1 MSIVYMGAFPPGY
14 GGVTIKNQ
22 NLYTALEK
30 EIPIKKVDFN
40 RVKRK
45 DIKEAGRL
53 VFHILNPRNR
63 FVVGVSGKITRKRFT
78 QVLYYLNRKAMRKSI
93 IMVMGGT
100 ASHDMSVDPEYR
112 KCAKGYKKI
121 YVETQSMKSEMEE
134 AGFENVDIYP
144 NGRFRPQKAVE
155 LKTADKK
162 LRCVFFSQVQPEKGV
177 DFVLKA
183 AEALP
188 NVDFIFY
195 GKIVDGFKEDFL
207 NNVESLPNVSYCGVF
222 KGTSE
227 EVYAELSQYDV
238 LLLPTRWEAEGVPG
252 ILVEGKIAG
261 LAEIVT
267 DHNYNAEIVEN
278 GQDGIVLKNNTVEE
292 LIEAILYVQENP
304 DVLKK
309 MKLNS
314 RKSAEKYYIENSIPV
329 IEANIYV
336 CGGGGGK
343 IEATVLRCVF
353 FSQIQPEKGADLVLE
368 AARMLPHVD
377 FSFYGNIV
385 DDYKDIFMNRVNDQQ
400 NVSYYGVFKE
410 SIDAV
415 YGELSKYD
423 VLLFPTKWNIE
434 GVPGILVEGKIA
446 GLAEIV
452 SNKSYNAELVRNGIE
467 GIVLEDN
474 SAADLAAAI
483 QQLDE
488 NRKALSTLK
497 TGSRSSAEQYFIE
510 NYIGAIKRELEK

>member
-53 VFHILNPRNR
+53 VFHLLNPRNR

-78 QVLYYLNRKAMRKSI
+78 QVLYYLNRKAMRNSI
-93 IMVMGGT
+93 IMIMGGT

-112 KCAKGYKKI
+112 KCAMGYKKI
-121 YVETQSMKSEMEE
+121 YVETQSMKAEMDA

-162 LRCVFFSQVQPEKGV
+162 LHCVFFSQV
-177 DFVLKA
+177 
-183 AEALP
+183 
-188 NVDFIFY
+188 
-195 GKIVDGFKEDFL
+195 
-207 NNVESLPNVSYCGVF
+207 
-222 KGTSE
+222 
-227 EVYAELSQYDV
+227 
-238 LLLPTRWEAEGVPG
+238 
-252 ILVEGKIAG
+252 
-261 LAEIVT
+261 
-267 DHNYNAEIVEN
+267 
-278 GQDGIVLKNNTVEE
+278 
-292 LIEAILYVQENP
+292 
-304 DVLKK
+304 
-309 MKLNS
+309 
-314 RKSAEKYYIENSIPV
+314 
-329 IEANIYV
+329 
-336 CGGGGGK
+336 
-343 IEATVLRCVF
+343 
-353 FSQIQPEKGADLVLE
+353 QPEKGADLVLE
-368 AARMLPHVD
+368 AARMLPNVD

-385 DDYKDIFMNRVNDQQ
+385 DDYKDIFMNRVNAQQ
-400 NVSYYGVFKE
+400 NVSYYGVFKG

-423 VLLFPTKWNIE
+423 VLLFPTKWDIE

-452 SNKSYNAELVRNGIE
+452 SNKSYNAELVQDGVE
-467 GIVLEDN
+467 GVVIAEN
-474 SAADLAAAI
+474 TGNCLAAAI
-483 QQLDE
+483 QQLAEDRDFL
-488 NRKALSTLK
+488 NSMKK
-497 TGSRSSAEQYFIE
+497 GSRESSERYYIE
-510 NYIGAIKRELEK
+510 NYIESIADNLRT

>member
-53 VFHILNPRNR
+53 VFHLLNPRNR

-78 QVLYYLNRKAMRKSI
+78 QVLYYLNRKAMRNSI
-93 IMVMGGT
+93 IMIMGGT

-112 KCAKGYKKI
+112 KCAMGYKKI
-121 YVETQSMKSEMEE
+121 YVETQSMKAEMDA

-144 NGRFRPQKAVE
+144 NGRFRAQKAVE

-162 LRCVFFSQVQPEKGV
+162 LRCVFFSQV
-177 DFVLKA
+177 
-183 AEALP
+183 
-188 NVDFIFY
+188 
-195 GKIVDGFKEDFL
+195 
-207 NNVESLPNVSYCGVF
+207 
-222 KGTSE
+222 
-227 EVYAELSQYDV
+227 
-238 LLLPTRWEAEGVPG
+238 
-252 ILVEGKIAG
+252 
-261 LAEIVT
+261 
-267 DHNYNAEIVEN
+267 
-278 GQDGIVLKNNTVEE
+278 
-292 LIEAILYVQENP
+292 
-304 DVLKK
+304 
-309 MKLNS
+309 
-314 RKSAEKYYIENSIPV
+314 
-329 IEANIYV
+329 
-336 CGGGGGK
+336 
-343 IEATVLRCVF
+343 
-353 FSQIQPEKGADLVLE
+353 QPEKGADLVLE

-385 DDYKDIFMNRVNDQQ
+385 DDYKDIFMSRVNAQQ
-400 NVSYYGVFKE
+400 NVSYHGVFKG

-423 VLLFPTKWNIE
+423 VLLFPTKWDIE

-452 SNKSYNAELVRNGIE
+452 SNKSYNAELVQDGVE
-467 GIVLEDN
+467 GVVIAEN
-474 SAADLAAAI
+474 TGNCLAAAI
-483 QQLDE
+483 QQLAEDRDFL
-488 NRKALSTLK
+488 NSMKK
-497 TGSRSSAEQYFIE
+497 GSRESSERYYIE
-510 NYIGAIKRELEK
+510 NYIESIADNLRT

>member
-30 EIPIKKVDFN
+30 EILIKKVDFN

-53 VFHILNPRNR
+53 VFHLLNPRNR

-93 IMVMGGT
+93 IMIMGGT

-112 KCAKGYKKI
+112 KCAMGYKKI
-121 YVETQSMKSEMEE
+121 YVETQSMKAEMDA

-162 LRCVFFSQVQPEKGV
+162 LRCVFFSQVQPEKG
-177 DFVLKA
+177 
-183 AEALP
+183 
-188 NVDFIFY
+188 
-195 GKIVDGFKEDFL
+195 
-207 NNVESLPNVSYCGVF
+207 
-222 KGTSE
+222 
-227 EVYAELSQYDV
+227 
-238 LLLPTRWEAEGVPG
+238 
-252 ILVEGKIAG
+252 
-261 LAEIVT
+261 
-267 DHNYNAEIVEN
+267 
-278 GQDGIVLKNNTVEE
+278 
-292 LIEAILYVQENP
+292 
-304 DVLKK
+304 
-309 MKLNS
+309 
-314 RKSAEKYYIENSIPV
+314 
-329 IEANIYV
+329 
-336 CGGGGGK
+336 
-343 IEATVLRCVF
+343 
-353 FSQIQPEKGADLVLE
+353 ADLVLE

-385 DDYKDIFMNRVNDQQ
+385 DDYKDIFMNRVNAQQ
-400 NVSYYGVFKE
+400 NVSYYGVFKG

-423 VLLFPTKWNIE
+423 VLLFPTKWDIE

-467 GIVLEDN
+467 GIVLGDN

-497 TGSRSSAEQYFIE
+497 AGSRSSAEQYFIE
-510 NYIGAIKRELEK
+510 NYISAIKKELEK

>member
-45 DIKEAGRL
+45 DIKEVGRL
-53 VFHILNPRNR
+53 VFHLLNPRNR

-329 IEANIYV
+329 IEANMCV
-336 CGGGGGK
+336 CVGGGG
-343 IEATVLRCVF
+343 
-353 FSQIQPEKGADLVLE
+353 
-368 AARMLPHVD
+368 
-377 FSFYGNIV
+377 
-385 DDYKDIFMNRVNDQQ
+385 
-400 NVSYYGVFKE
+400 
-410 SIDAV
+410 
-415 YGELSKYD
+415 
-423 VLLFPTKWNIE
+423 
-434 GVPGILVEGKIA
+434 
-446 GLAEIV
+446 
-452 SNKSYNAELVRNGIE
+452 
-467 GIVLEDN
+467 
-474 SAADLAAAI
+474 
-483 QQLDE
+483 
-488 NRKALSTLK
+488 
-497 TGSRSSAEQYFIE
+497 
-510 NYIGAIKRELEK
+510 

>member
-53 VFHILNPRNR
+53 VFHLLNPRNR

-78 QVLYYLNRKAMRKSI
+78 QVLYYLNRKAMRNSI
-93 IMVMGGT
+93 IMIMGGT

-112 KCAKGYKKI
+112 KCAMGYKKI
-121 YVETQSMKSEMEE
+121 YVETQSMKAEMDA

-162 LRCVFFSQVQPEKGV
+162 LRCVFFSQVQPEKG
-177 DFVLKA
+177 
-183 AEALP
+183 
-188 NVDFIFY
+188 
-195 GKIVDGFKEDFL
+195 
-207 NNVESLPNVSYCGVF
+207 
-222 KGTSE
+222 
-227 EVYAELSQYDV
+227 
-238 LLLPTRWEAEGVPG
+238 
-252 ILVEGKIAG
+252 
-261 LAEIVT
+261 
-267 DHNYNAEIVEN
+267 
-278 GQDGIVLKNNTVEE
+278 
-292 LIEAILYVQENP
+292 
-304 DVLKK
+304 
-309 MKLNS
+309 
-314 RKSAEKYYIENSIPV
+314 
-329 IEANIYV
+329 
-336 CGGGGGK
+336 
-343 IEATVLRCVF
+343 
-353 FSQIQPEKGADLVLE
+353 ADLVLE
-368 AARMLPHVD
+368 AARMLPNVD

-385 DDYKDIFMNRVNDQQ
+385 DDYKDIFMNRVNAQQ
-400 NVSYYGVFKE
+400 NVSYYGVFKG

-423 VLLFPTKWNIE
+423 VLLFPTKWDIE

-452 SNKSYNAELVRNGIE
+452 SNKSYNAELVQDGVE
-467 GIVLEDN
+467 GVVIAEN
-474 SAADLAAAI
+474 TGNCLAAAI
-483 QQLDE
+483 QQLAEDRDFL
-488 NRKALSTLK
+488 NSMKK
-497 TGSRSSAEQYFIE
+497 GSRESSERYYIE
-510 NYIGAIKRELEK
+510 NYIESIADNLRT

>member
-1 MSIVYMGAFPPGY
+1 MSVVYMGAFPPGY

-22 NLYTALEK
+22 NLYIALEK
-30 EIPIKKVDFN
+30 EMPIKKVDFN
-40 RVKRK
+40 KVKRK
-45 DIKEAGRL
+45 NVKETIRL
-53 VFHILNPRNR
+53 VFHLLNPGDR
-63 FVVGVSGKITRKRFT
+63 FVVGVSGKTTRKRFT
-78 QVLYYLNRKAMRKSI
+78 QVLYYLNRKAMKKSI
-93 IMVMGGT
+93 IMIMGGT
-100 ASHDMSVDPEYR
+100 ASHDMSVDLEYK

-144 NGRFRPQKAVE
+144 NGRFRPQKTVE

-188 NVDFIFY
+188 NVDFTFY
-195 GKIVDGFKEDFL
+195 GKIIDEFKECFL
-207 NNVESLPNVSYCGVF
+207 NNVERLPNVSYCGVF

-267 DHNYNAEIVEN
+267 DHNYNAELDDN

-314 RKSAEKYYIENSIPV
+314 RKSAEKYYIENSIPA
-329 IEANIYV
+329 IEANMCV
-336 CGGGGGK
+336 GGGK

-368 AARMLPHVD
+368 AARMLPNVD

-385 DDYKDIFMNRVNDQQ
+385 DDYKEIFMNRVNAQQ
-400 NVSYYGVFKE
+400 NVSYYGVFKG

-423 VLLFPTKWNIE
+423 VLLFPTKWDIE

-452 SNKSYNAELVRNGIE
+452 SNKSYNAELVRNGTE
-467 GIVLEDN
+467 GIVLGEN

-497 TGSRSSAEQYFIE
+497 AGSRFSAEQYFIE
-510 NYIGAIKRELEK
+510 NYISAIKRELEK

>member
-53 VFHILNPRNR
+53 VFHLLNPRNR

-93 IMVMGGT
+93 IMIMGGT

-112 KCAKGYKKI
+112 KCAMGYKKI
-121 YVETQSMKSEMEE
+121 YVETQSMKTEMDA

-162 LRCVFFSQVQPEKGV
+162 LRCVFFSQVQPEKG
-177 DFVLKA
+177 
-183 AEALP
+183 
-188 NVDFIFY
+188 
-195 GKIVDGFKEDFL
+195 
-207 NNVESLPNVSYCGVF
+207 
-222 KGTSE
+222 
-227 EVYAELSQYDV
+227 
-238 LLLPTRWEAEGVPG
+238 
-252 ILVEGKIAG
+252 
-261 LAEIVT
+261 
-267 DHNYNAEIVEN
+267 
-278 GQDGIVLKNNTVEE
+278 
-292 LIEAILYVQENP
+292 
-304 DVLKK
+304 
-309 MKLNS
+309 
-314 RKSAEKYYIENSIPV
+314 
-329 IEANIYV
+329 
-336 CGGGGGK
+336 
-343 IEATVLRCVF
+343 
-353 FSQIQPEKGADLVLE
+353 ADLVLE
-368 AARMLPHVD
+368 AARMLPHVE
-377 FSFYGNIV
+377 FSFYGDIV
-385 DDYKDIFMNRVNDQQ
+385 DDYKDIFMSRVNAQQ
-400 NVSYYGVFKE
+400 NVSYYGVFKG

-423 VLLFPTKWNIE
+423 VLLFPTKWDIE

-452 SNKSYNAELVRNGIE
+452 SNKSYNAELVQDGVE
-467 GIVLEDN
+467 GVVIAEN
-474 SAADLAAAI
+474 TGNCLAAAI
-483 QQLDE
+483 QQLAEDRDFL
-488 NRKALSTLK
+488 NSMKK
-497 TGSRSSAEQYFIE
+497 GSRESSERYYIE
-510 NYIGAIKRELEK
+510 NYIESIADNLRT

>member
-53 VFHILNPRNR
+53 VFHLLNPRNR

-93 IMVMGGT
+93 IMIMGGT

-112 KCAKGYKKI
+112 KCAMGYKKI
-121 YVETQSMKSEMEE
+121 YVETQSMKAEMDA

-162 LRCVFFSQVQPEKGV
+162 LRCVFFSQVQPEKG
-177 DFVLKA
+177 
-183 AEALP
+183 
-188 NVDFIFY
+188 
-195 GKIVDGFKEDFL
+195 
-207 NNVESLPNVSYCGVF
+207 
-222 KGTSE
+222 
-227 EVYAELSQYDV
+227 
-238 LLLPTRWEAEGVPG
+238 
-252 ILVEGKIAG
+252 
-261 LAEIVT
+261 
-267 DHNYNAEIVEN
+267 
-278 GQDGIVLKNNTVEE
+278 
-292 LIEAILYVQENP
+292 
-304 DVLKK
+304 
-309 MKLNS
+309 
-314 RKSAEKYYIENSIPV
+314 
-329 IEANIYV
+329 
-336 CGGGGGK
+336 
-343 IEATVLRCVF
+343 
-353 FSQIQPEKGADLVLE
+353 ADLVLE
-368 AARMLPHVD
+368 AARMLPHVE
-377 FSFYGNIV
+377 FSFYGDIV
-385 DDYKDIFMNRVNDQQ
+385 DDYKDIFMSRVNAQQ
-400 NVSYYGVFKE
+400 NVSYDGVFKG

-423 VLLFPTKWNIE
+423 VLLFPTKWDIE

-452 SNKSYNAELVRNGIE
+452 SNKSYNAELVQDGVE
-467 GIVLEDN
+467 GVVIAEN
-474 SAADLAAAI
+474 TGNCLAAAI
-483 QQLDE
+483 QQLAEDRDFL
-488 NRKALSTLK
+488 NSMKK
-497 TGSRSSAEQYFIE
+497 GSRKSSERYYIE
-510 NYIGAIKRELEK
+510 NYIESIADNLRT

>member
-1 MSIVYMGAFPPGY
+1 MSVVYMGAFPPGY

-22 NLYTALEK
+22 NLYIALEK
-30 EIPIKKVDFN
+30 EMPIKKVDFN
-40 RVKRK
+40 KVKRK
-45 DIKEAGRL
+45 NVKETIRL
-53 VFHILNPRNR
+53 VFHLLNPGDR

-78 QVLYYLNRKAMRKSI
+78 QVLYYLNRKAMKKSI
-93 IMVMGGT
+93 IMIMGGT
-100 ASHDMSVDPEYR
+100 ASHDMSVDSEYK

-292 LIEAILYVQENP
+292 LTEAILYVQENP
-304 DVLKK
+304 DVLRK

-314 RKSAEKYYIENSIPV
+314 RKSAEKYYIENSIPA
-329 IEANIYV
+329 IEANIV
-336 CGGGGGK
+336 CVGG
-343 IEATVLRCVF
+343 
-353 FSQIQPEKGADLVLE
+353 
-368 AARMLPHVD
+368 
-377 FSFYGNIV
+377 
-385 DDYKDIFMNRVNDQQ
+385 
-400 NVSYYGVFKE
+400 
-410 SIDAV
+410 
-415 YGELSKYD
+415 
-423 VLLFPTKWNIE
+423 
-434 GVPGILVEGKIA
+434 
-446 GLAEIV
+446 
-452 SNKSYNAELVRNGIE
+452 VR
-467 GIVLEDN
+467 
-474 SAADLAAAI
+474 
-483 QQLDE
+483 
-488 NRKALSTLK
+488 
-497 TGSRSSAEQYFIE
+497 
-510 NYIGAIKRELEK
+510 

>member
-22 NLYTALEK
+22 NLYAALEK

-53 VFHILNPRNR
+53 VFHLLNPRNR

-93 IMVMGGT
+93 IMIMGGT

-112 KCAKGYKKI
+112 KCAMGYKKI
-121 YVETQSMKSEMEE
+121 YVETQSMKAEMDA

-177 DFVLKA
+177 DLVLKA

-195 GKIVDGFKEDFL
+195 GKIVEGFKEDFL

-222 KGTSE
+222 KGTGE

-278 GQDGIVLKNNTVEE
+278 GQDGILLKNNTVEE

-314 RKSAEKYYIENSIPV
+314 RKSAEKYYIENSITE
-329 IEANIYV
+329 IEANICV
-336 CGGGGGK
+336 WGGK

-385 DDYKDIFMNRVNDQQ
+385 DDYKDIFMNRVNAQQ
-400 NVSYYGVFKE
+400 NVSYYGVFKG

-423 VLLFPTKWNIE
+423 VLLFPTKWDIE

-467 GIVLEDN
+467 GIVLGDN
-474 SAADLAAAI
+474 SAADLAIAI

-497 TGSRSSAEQYFIE
+497 AGSRFSAEQYFIE
-510 NYIGAIKRELEK
+510 NYISAIKRELEK

>member
-1 MSIVYMGAFPPGY
+1 MSVVYMGAFPPGY

-53 VFHILNPRNR
+53 VFHLLNPRNR

-93 IMVMGGT
+93 IMIMGGT

-121 YVETQSMKSEMEE
+121 YVETQSMKAEMDA

-162 LRCVFFSQVQPEKGV
+162 LRCVFFSQVQPEKG
-177 DFVLKA
+177 
-183 AEALP
+183 
-188 NVDFIFY
+188 
-195 GKIVDGFKEDFL
+195 
-207 NNVESLPNVSYCGVF
+207 
-222 KGTSE
+222 
-227 EVYAELSQYDV
+227 
-238 LLLPTRWEAEGVPG
+238 
-252 ILVEGKIAG
+252 
-261 LAEIVT
+261 
-267 DHNYNAEIVEN
+267 
-278 GQDGIVLKNNTVEE
+278 
-292 LIEAILYVQENP
+292 
-304 DVLKK
+304 
-309 MKLNS
+309 
-314 RKSAEKYYIENSIPV
+314 
-329 IEANIYV
+329 
-336 CGGGGGK
+336 
-343 IEATVLRCVF
+343 
-353 FSQIQPEKGADLVLE
+353 ADLVLE
-368 AARMLPHVD
+368 AARMLPHVE
-377 FSFYGNIV
+377 FSFYGDIV
-385 DDYKDIFMNRVNDQQ
+385 DDYKDIFMSRVNAQQ
-400 NVSYYGVFKE
+400 NVSYYGVFKG

-423 VLLFPTKWNIE
+423 VLLFPTKWDIE

-452 SNKSYNAELVRNGIE
+452 SNKSYNAELVQDGVE
-467 GIVLEDN
+467 GVVIAEN
-474 SAADLAAAI
+474 TGNCLAAAI
-483 QQLDE
+483 QQLAEDRDFL
-488 NRKALSTLK
+488 NSMKK
-497 TGSRSSAEQYFIE
+497 GSRESSERYYIE
-510 NYIGAIKRELEK
+510 NYIESIADNLRT

>member
-53 VFHILNPRNR
+53 VFHLLNPRNR

-93 IMVMGGT
+93 IMIMGGT

-121 YVETQSMKSEMEE
+121 YVETQSMKAEMDA

-162 LRCVFFSQVQPEKGV
+162 LRCVFFSQVQPEKG
-177 DFVLKA
+177 
-183 AEALP
+183 
-188 NVDFIFY
+188 
-195 GKIVDGFKEDFL
+195 
-207 NNVESLPNVSYCGVF
+207 
-222 KGTSE
+222 
-227 EVYAELSQYDV
+227 
-238 LLLPTRWEAEGVPG
+238 
-252 ILVEGKIAG
+252 
-261 LAEIVT
+261 
-267 DHNYNAEIVEN
+267 
-278 GQDGIVLKNNTVEE
+278 
-292 LIEAILYVQENP
+292 
-304 DVLKK
+304 
-309 MKLNS
+309 
-314 RKSAEKYYIENSIPV
+314 
-329 IEANIYV
+329 
-336 CGGGGGK
+336 
-343 IEATVLRCVF
+343 
-353 FSQIQPEKGADLVLE
+353 ADLVLE
-368 AARMLPHVD
+368 AARMLPHVE
-377 FSFYGNIV
+377 FSFYGDIV
-385 DDYKDIFMNRVNDQQ
+385 DDYKDIFMSRVNAQQ
-400 NVSYYGVFKE
+400 NVSYYGVFKG

-423 VLLFPTKWNIE
+423 VLLFPTKWDIE

-452 SNKSYNAELVRNGIE
+452 SNKSYNAELVQDGVE
-467 GIVLEDN
+467 GVVIAEN
-474 SAADLAAAI
+474 TGNCLAAAI
-483 QQLDE
+483 QQLAEDRDFL
-488 NRKALSTLK
+488 NSMKK
-497 TGSRSSAEQYFIE
+497 GSRESSERYYIE
-510 NYIGAIKRELEK
+510 NYIESIADNLRT

>member
-336 CGGGGGK
+336 CGGGG
-343 IEATVLRCVF
+343 
-353 FSQIQPEKGADLVLE
+353 
-368 AARMLPHVD
+368 
-377 FSFYGNIV
+377 
-385 DDYKDIFMNRVNDQQ
+385 
-400 NVSYYGVFKE
+400 
-410 SIDAV
+410 
-415 YGELSKYD
+415 
-423 VLLFPTKWNIE
+423 
-434 GVPGILVEGKIA
+434 
-446 GLAEIV
+446 
-452 SNKSYNAELVRNGIE
+452 VR
-467 GIVLEDN
+467 
-474 SAADLAAAI
+474 
-483 QQLDE
+483 
-488 NRKALSTLK
+488 
-497 TGSRSSAEQYFIE
+497 
-510 NYIGAIKRELEK
+510 